1 VTGTETEGFA
11 EPVTMTVISTV
22 TVSAESLRIIA
33 VTPQVISTAVV
44 NVSVLRSA
52 TVTLLVN
59 AGKLSAIVVQ
69 RYAEISL
76 ISQVTLNCAITKT
89 TRYNAELN
97 SAFANNTII
106 IRQRPG
112 AAVMSTQSTM
122 VVTAIKNIS
131 ITKTLNAVFSI
142 TAQPQPLNQILT
154 VVRMVSSSAVTVSG
168 IIVYIEKYELYVR
181 EEQRLL
187 NIVSEERNIYIT
199 EENRVF
205 TITDVEE

>member
-1 VTGTETEGFA
+1 
-11 EPVTMTVISTV
+11 VIV
-22 TVSAESLRIIA
+22 D
-33 VTPQVISTAVV
+33 
-44 NVSVLRSA
+44 VSVLRSA
-52 TVTLLVN
+52 AATLLVN

-97 SAFANNTII
+97 STFANNTVI

-112 AAVMSTQSTM
+112 AAVMSVVSTM
-122 VVTAIKNIS
+122 VITAIKNIS
-131 ITKTLNAVFSI
+131 IIKTFNSEFSI
-142 TAQPQPLNQILT
+142 TAEPQALDQIL
-154 VVRMVSSSAVTVSG
+154 VVLNIGVISTVTVSG

-187 NIVSEERNIYIT
+187 NIVSEERNIYIV
-199 EENRVF
+199 EENRTF